1 MSIPLSRLRKYLW
14 LLAPFIL
21 IAAIACGSDDDDV
34 APAATAPT
42 ATIAAAAATATTVPD
57 APADGDEG
65 SKEIQFLFGIENSGI
80 YTVVRDPAKA
90 RAEELGWTLLEGAAN
105 GDQQANVDA
114 LEAAVA
120 RGVAAI
126 VVNPI
131 GGGPLY
137 EEAVKKAIDAGI
149 PVFGYADSVEGQ
161 TGLIGF
167 DHAQGGRLLGEEA
180 ARWFTEEY
188 TGDKST
194 FSWATFN
201 FDQGGPSPTAR
212 MVAFEK
218 AFVAVTGIEKSRTAE
233 AVSEEQG
240 LNAAETFLQVDPG
253 LDMIVGVN
261 DAGALGAHQAFLDQ
275 IASTGRDPGEI
286 FLGGIDGQTEAIEL
300 IATGG
305 GPQGIYRAS
314 AALNMTEAGRA
325 VVEIPIGVIE
335 RGEGGSLLLNFTIF
349 SPNDTAAATKF
360 FQTIAGRDPVGTGPD
375 EAAAGST
382 GGSKEIQFLFGIENS
397 GIYTVVR
404 DPAKA
409 RAEELGWTLLEGAA
423 NGDQQANVDALE

>member
-1 MSIPLSRLRKYLW
+1 MNIPLTRLRRYLW

-21 IAAIACGSDDDDV
+21 VAAIACGSGDDDV
-34 APAATAPT
+34 APAAPVPT
-42 ATIAAAAATATTVPD
+42 ATTAPD
-57 APADGDEG
+57 TSTGDDEG

-80 YTVVRDPAKA
+80 YTVIRDPAKA
-90 RAEELGWTLLEGAAN
+90 RAEELGWKLLEGAAN
-105 GDQQANVDA
+105 GDQQANVNA

-149 PVFGYADSVEGQ
+149 PVFGYADSIEGQ

-167 DHAQGGRLLGEEA
+167 DHGQGGRLLGEEA
-180 ARWFTEEY
+180 ARWFNEDY

-212 MVAFEK
+212 MAEFEK
-218 AFVAVTGIEKSRTAE
+218 AFVAATGIEKSRTAE

-286 FLGGIDGQTEAIEL
+286 FLGGIDGQTEAIVL
-300 IATGG
+300 IAAGG
-305 GPQGIYRAS
+305 GPEGIYRAS
-314 AALNMTEAGRA
+314 AALNQTEAGRA
-325 VVEIPIGVIE
+325 IVDIPIGVIE
-335 RGEGGSLLLNFTIF
+335 RGEGGSVLLNFAIF
-349 SPNDTAAATKF
+349 SPNDTVRAQKF
-360 FQTIAGRDPVGTGPD
+360 LDAITG
-375 EAAAGST
+375 
-382 GGSKEIQFLFGIENS
+382 N
-397 GIYTVVR
+397 
-404 DPAKA
+404 
-409 RAEELGWTLLEGAA
+409 
-423 NGDQQANVDALE
+423 